1 MAGGKR
7 DADAA
12 GLENHDPPD
21 TAALSDVAV
30 VFPVATFVICLVTPA
45 GLLRLIQTP
54 SINLTGTVFLNGSV
68 TLRFIYAVILNGADL
83 YPD

>member
-30 VFPVATFVICLVTPA
+30 AFFPVAAFVFDLVTPA
-45 GLLRLIQTP
+45 GLLYLIQAP
-54 SINLTGTVFLNGSV
+54 PINLTGTVFLNGSV
-68 TLRFIYAVILNGADL
+68 TLRLVLKDSSYD
-83 YPD
+83 